1 MNSEA
6 VNKRR
11 TKLFV
16 VVFVIVA
23 VCSAIYASVVFKR
36 MIDDDELQEKLE
48 EVRSGGM

>member
-11 TKLFV
+11 TKIFV

-23 VCSAIYASVVFKR
+23 VCSAVYASIVFKR
-36 MIDDDELQEKLE
+36 MVDDEKLQERLE
-48 EVRSGGM
+48 EVRLGG